1 MTCTS
6 LSPILTKFST
16 QAMDAFATALTGYHT
31 TVAED
36 PKAEGRIR
44 TVFQDRIT
52 QITID
57 TFVKCTNVQFSL
69 NIALWLCRDT
79 DILPITERALSALSE
94 MSRKDKPVEEGFRQ
108 TTVEELA
115 GRINIFIT
123 SELKSVLLSSTAL
136 PGLAFPCVASNNYL
150 ARGVGEPI
158 RLRQLNPLQEAVI
171 FGHSSR
177 CS

>member
-6 LSPILTKFST
+6 LSPILTEFST
-16 QAMDAFATALTGYHT
+16 QTMDAFATALGGYHT

-36 PKAEGRIR
+36 PTAEDRIR

-57 TFVKCTNVQFSL
+57 TFVKCTNVQFPCNL
-69 NIALWLCRDT
+69 ALWLCRDT
-79 DILPITERALSALSE
+79 DILPITGRALSALSE
-94 MSRKDKPVEEGFRQ
+94 MSTKDKPVEEGFRQ
-108 TTVEELA
+108 TIAEELA

-123 SELKSVLLSSTAL
+123 NGLQSVLLSSAAL
-136 PGLAFPCVASNNYL
+136 LGLSFPCVASNNYL

-171 FGHSSR
+171 LGHSSR
-177 CS
+177 RS